1 MTKIYSYSLPS
12 LAIAC
17 CLIIAG
23 YLITPTHTA
32 YACTQCA
39 TQSQSTASSER
50 NAKKQALEQFIK
62 DQFKLNFDDSTGL
75 EAWMNDFWDN
85 TIVVKL
91 QQMADQLSATTL
103 YQTFAVGKFFDA
115 SIQLDTQRS
124 LQSIKAGIHKNYH
137 PSTGMCQFGSIAK
150 SLAASERK
158 GELNALT
165 LRKRSQDRSLGN
177 VSALSALGVS
187 YDVDSRIAQFK
198 ELYCNTA
205 DNNGQLISMCKHAGG
220 TGGSDLNR
228 LNKDLDFAR
237 TIDAPWTLD
246 IDFSDTDEKEDEVDI
261 LALGTNLYGNHL
273 GAITSAVTYIK
284 DENDLKAR
292 LYQDA
297 RALLAKQS
305 VAENSYNALVAMK
318 SAGTEGAKDY
328 MRSIMK
334 ELGVPDES
342 ATPDEIT
349 DYVLGEKPSYYAQ
362 MEVLTKKLYQNPAF
376 FTNLY
381 DKPANVQRK
390 QVAMQAIGLM
400 QKFDL
405 LKSQLRSEA
414 NAAILLELALV
425 NAQDKVENSE

>member
-1 MTKIYSYSLPS
+1 MKNIYTHILSSCIV
-12 LAIAC
+12 IA
-17 CLIIAG
+17 LMVISSFTAFH
-23 YLITPTHTA
+23 PTSAH
-32 YACTQCA
+32 ACTQCA
-39 TQSQSTASSER
+39 SQSQSTSSSER
-50 NAKKQALEQFIK
+50 NAKKQALEQFIQQ
-62 DQFKLNFDDSTGL
+62 QFDLNFNDSTGL

-85 TIVVKL
+85 NIVVTL

-124 LQSIKAGIHKNYH
+124 LQSIKAGIHKNYQ
-137 PSTGMCQFGSIAK
+137 PSTGMCQFGSMTK

-177 VSALSALGVS
+177 VSALSSLGVS
-187 YDVDSRIAQFK
+187 YDINSRVSQFK
-198 ELYCNTA
+198 ELYCNTS
-205 DNNGQLISMCKHAGG
+205 DNNGQLIAMCKHGSVSGG
-220 TGGSDLNR
+220 ADPKR

-246 IDFSDTDEKEDEVDI
+246 IDFSDTDQKKDEVDV
-261 LALGTNLYGNHL
+261 LALGTNLYGHNL
-273 GAITSAVTYIK
+273 GAIASSVTYIK
-284 DENDLKAR
+284 DEHDDKAR
-292 LYQDA
+292 IYQDA

-305 VAENSYNALVAMK
+305 VAENSFHSLVAMK
-318 SAGTEGAKDY
+318 SSGTEGSKDY
-328 MRSIMK
+328 LRTIMK
-334 ELGVPDES
+334 ELGVPDET
-342 ATPDEIT
+342 ADPDEIT
-349 DYVLGEKPSYYAQ
+349 EYVLGEKPSYYAQ

-390 QVAMQAIGLM
+390 KVAMQAIGLM

-405 LKSQLRSEA
+405 LKSQLRSEV
-414 NAAILLELALV
+414 NAAVLLELALV
-425 NAQDKVENSE
+425 KAQDEVENSE